1 MYLALI
7 EIRTDNISGDRH
19 RMSDNETLNELCIK
33 QSDKKIGCIIF
44 FRWLSSLVT
53 IVSIVNI

>member
-33 QSDKKIGCIIF
+33 LIKNLAALYFSDGCP
-44 FRWLSSLVT
+44 V
-53 IVSIVNI
+53 